1 MEQNEENVVIA
12 IADSSANFVTLGMP
26 ALDRLKAK
34 SDDENLGGS
43 EPSDTDLSSDELGT
57 DESPGEHDLHA
68 ASPTQGSERIGHRP
82 TALAYRKLTYN
93 DVRRQFT
100 ASYEQDAVHRYSSA
114 LDILASYLKGQKII
128 YMESRTHT
136 VWLLNMSD
144 AAGNLSLCSFLSGAR
159 PF

>member
-34 SDDENLGGS
+34 SDDENQGGS
-43 EPSDTDLSSDELGT
+43 EPSDTDLSSDELIT

-68 ASPTQGSERIGHRP
+68 ASPTQGSERIGGV
-82 TALAYRKLTYN
+82 AY
-93 DVRRQFT
+93 
-100 ASYEQDAVHRYSSA
+100 SYGVAVEH
-114 LDILASYLKGQKII
+114 
-128 YMESRTHT
+128 
-136 VWLLNMSD
+136 VD